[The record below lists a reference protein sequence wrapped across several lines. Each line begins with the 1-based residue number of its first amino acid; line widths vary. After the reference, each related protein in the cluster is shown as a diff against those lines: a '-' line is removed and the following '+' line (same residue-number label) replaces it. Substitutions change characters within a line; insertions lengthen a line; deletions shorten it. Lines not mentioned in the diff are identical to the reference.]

1 MWPQKA
7 DLLGLAIG
15 FGLGGAVLVRFL
27 PDLQDMLRPA
37 PRPAQLAQPSPTN
50 VSPSPP
56 VARQIAPPAQA
67 AALPAPALHAPALPG
82 GALPGGALPGPVALP
97 RIVSP
102 DQPPDGTVMSPL
114 PAVIE
119 PSVPQKGGGKAG
131 TGFFIAA
138 DGSLLTAAHVVT
150 DCRRAEILSRL
161 VKPVWADILA
171 RDPTQDIAL
180 LRVRHLRPPGI
191 LPLGRPASR
200 QMVVF
205 GYPASADPIIP
216 SETSATLENDKFPQ
230 PLTALTDPRDQVW
243 IEAAAVTHG
252 YSGGPILDLDNGAVI
267 GIVKGTVDGGRL
279 RLVRGMP
286 ASVIAIGP
294 GAGRLASFLH
304 QAAPDL
310 DMAAPSDTGDTVL
323 DDARRATVH
332 VICWY

>member
-27 PDLQDMLRPA
+27 PDLEDVLRPA
-37 PRPAQLAQPSPTN
+37 PHPAQIAQPGPTN
-50 VSPSPP
+50 VSVAPP
-56 VARQIAPPAQA
+56 VTRQIAPPAQI
-67 AALPAPALHAPALPG
+67 AALPTPALPG
-82 GALPGGALPGPVALP
+82 GALPGGALPGPAALP

-102 DQPPDGTVMSPL
+102 DRPPDGTVMSPL

-131 TGFFIAA
+131 TGFFIAD

-161 VKPVWADILA
+161 VKPTAADILA
-171 RDPTQDIAL
+171 RDTNQDIAL
-180 LRVRHLRPPGI
+180 LRARHVRPPGI

-205 GYPASADPIIP
+205 GYPATAGPIIP
-216 SETSATLENDKFPQ
+216 SETLATLENDKFPQ
-230 PLTALTDPRDQVW
+230 PLNALTDPRDLIW

-252 YSGGPILDLDNGAVI
+252 YSGGPILDPDNGAVV
-267 GIVKGTVDGGRL
+267 GIVKGTVDPGRL
-279 RLVRGMP
+279 KLVRGMP
-286 ASVIAIGP
+286 ASGIAVGP
-294 GAGRLASFLH
+294 GAGRLTSFLH
-304 QAAPDL
+304 QAAPNL
-310 DMAAPSDTGDTVL
+310 DMAAPSDTGDTVM

>member
-27 PDLQDMLRPA
+27 PDLQDALRPA
-37 PRPAQLAQPSPTN
+37 PRPAQLAQPDPTN
-50 VSPSPP
+50 VPTAPP
-56 VARQIAPPAQA
+56 VARRIAPPARV
-67 AALPAPALHAPALPG
+67 AALPAPALPTPALPT
-82 GALPGGALPGPVALP
+82 PALPGPVALP
-97 RIVSP
+97 RVVSP
-102 DQPPDGTVMSPL
+102 DRPPDGTAMSPL

-131 TGFFIAA
+131 TGFFIAN

-161 VKPVWADILA
+161 VKPTAADILA
-171 RDPTQDIAL
+171 RDPIQDIAL
-180 LRVRHLRPPGI
+180 LRARHVRPPGI
-191 LPLGRPASR
+191 LSLGRPASH

-205 GYPASADPIIP
+205 GYPASAGPIIP

-230 PLTALTDPRDQVW
+230 PLNAITDPRDLVW

-252 YSGGPILDLDNGAVI
+252 YSGGPILDPDNGAVV
-267 GIVKGTVDGGRL
+267 GIVKGTVDTGRL
-279 RLVRGMP
+279 RPVRGMP
-286 ASVIAIGP
+286 ASGVAVGP
-294 GAGRLASFLH
+294 GAGRLTSFLH

>member
-1 MWPQKA
+1 
-7 DLLGLAIG
+7 
-15 FGLGGAVLVRFL
+15 
-27 PDLQDMLRPA
+27 
-37 PRPAQLAQPSPTN
+37 
-50 VSPSPP
+50 
-56 VARQIAPPAQA
+56 
-67 AALPAPALHAPALPG
+67 
-82 GALPGGALPGPVALP
+82 
-97 RIVSP
+97 
-102 DQPPDGTVMSPL
+102 MSPL

-131 TGFFIAA
+131 TGFFIAN

-161 VKPVWADILA
+161 VKPTAADILA
-171 RDPTQDIAL
+171 RDPIQDIAL
-180 LRVRHLRPPGI
+180 LRARHVRPPGI
-191 LPLGRPASR
+191 LSLGRPASH

-205 GYPASADPIIP
+205 GYPASAGPIIP

-230 PLTALTDPRDQVW
+230 PLNSLTDPRDVVW

-252 YSGGPILDLDNGAVI
+252 YSGGPILDPDNGAVV
-267 GIVKGTVDGGRL
+267 GIVKGTVDTGRL
-279 RLVRGMP
+279 RPVRGMP
-286 ASVIAIGP
+286 ASGVAVGP
-294 GAGRLASFLH
+294 GAGRLTSFLH

>member
-27 PDLQDMLRPA
+27 PDLEAVLRPA
-37 PRPAQLAQPSPTN
+37 PPPAQLAQSSPGP
-50 VSPSPP
+50 VLAAPP
-56 VARQIAPPAQA
+56 VARQIAPPAQV
-67 AALPAPALHAPALPG
+67 AALPGPALPG
-82 GALPGGALPGPVALP
+82 PAALP
-97 RIVSP
+97 RVVSP
-102 DQPPDGTVMSPL
+102 DRPPDGTARAPL

-119 PSVPQKGGGKAG
+119 PSVPQKSTGKAG

-150 DCRRAEILSRL
+150 DCRRTEILSRL
-161 VKPVWADILA
+161 LKPTAADILA
-171 RDPTQDIAL
+171 RDPNQDIAL
-180 LRVRHLRPPGI
+180 LRARHVRPPGI

-205 GYPASADPIIP
+205 GYPASAGPIIP

-230 PLTALTDPRDQVW
+230 PLTALTDPRDLVW
-243 IEAAAVTHG
+243 IEAEAVTHG
-252 YSGGPILDLDNGAVI
+252 YSGGPILDPDNGAVV
-267 GIVKGTVDGGRL
+267 GIVKGTVDTGRL
-279 RLVRGMP
+279 KLVRGMP
-286 ASVIAIGP
+286 ASGVAVGP

>member
-27 PDLQDMLRPA
+27 PDLQDALRPA
-37 PRPAQLAQPSPTN
+37 PRPAQLAQPDPTN
-50 VSPSPP
+50 VPTAPP
-56 VARQIAPPAQA
+56 VARRIAPPARV
-67 AALPAPALHAPALPG
+67 AALPTP
-82 GALPGGALPGPVALP
+82 ALPGPVALP
-97 RIVSP
+97 RVVSP
-102 DQPPDGTVMSPL
+102 DRPPDGTAMSPL

-131 TGFFIAA
+131 TGFFIAN

-161 VKPVWADILA
+161 VKPTAADILA
-171 RDPTQDIAL
+171 RDPIQDIAL
-180 LRVRHLRPPGI
+180 LRARHVRPPGI
-191 LPLGRPASR
+191 LSLGRPASH

-205 GYPASADPIIP
+205 GYPASAGPIIP

-230 PLTALTDPRDQVW
+230 PLNSLTDPRDVVW

-252 YSGGPILDLDNGAVI
+252 YSGGPILDPDNGAVV
-267 GIVKGTVDGGRL
+267 GIVKGTVDTGRL
-279 RLVRGMP
+279 RPVRGMP
-286 ASVIAIGP
+286 ASGVAVGP
-294 GAGRLASFLH
+294 GAGRLTSFLH

>member
-27 PDLQDMLRPA
+27 PDLQDALRPA
-37 PRPAQLAQPSPTN
+37 PRPAQLAQPDPTN
-50 VSPSPP
+50 VPTAPP
-56 VARQIAPPAQA
+56 VARRIAPPARV
-67 AALPAPALHAPALPG
+67 AALPAPALPTPALPT
-82 GALPGGALPGPVALP
+82 PALPGPVALP
-97 RIVSP
+97 RVVSP
-102 DQPPDGTVMSPL
+102 DRPPDGTAMSPL

-131 TGFFIAA
+131 TGFFIAN

-161 VKPVWADILA
+161 VKPTAADILA
-171 RDPTQDIAL
+171 RDPIQDIAL
-180 LRVRHLRPPGI
+180 LRARHVRPPGI
-191 LPLGRPASR
+191 LSLGRPASH

-205 GYPASADPIIP
+205 GYPASAGPIIP

-230 PLTALTDPRDQVW
+230 PLNSLTDPRDVVW

-252 YSGGPILDLDNGAVI
+252 YSGGPILDPDNGAVV
-267 GIVKGTVDGGRL
+267 GIVKGTVDTGRL
-279 RLVRGMP
+279 RPVRGMP
-286 ASVIAIGP
+286 ASGVAVGP
-294 GAGRLASFLH
+294 GAGRLTSFLH

>member
-27 PDLQDMLRPA
+27 PDLEDVLRPA

-50 VSPSPP
+50 PSTAPP
-56 VARQIAPPAQA
+56 VARQIAPPAQV
-67 AALPAPALHAPALPG
+67 AALPAPAPPG
-82 GALPGGALPGPVALP
+82 LALPGPVALP
-97 RIVSP
+97 RVVSP
-102 DQPPDGTVMSPL
+102 DGLPDGTDMSPL

-119 PSVPQKGGGKAG
+119 PSVPQKSGGKAG
-131 TGFFIAA
+131 TAFFIAD

-150 DCRRAEILSRL
+150 DCRQAEILSRL
-161 VKPVWADILA
+161 VKPSWADILA
-171 RDPTQDIAL
+171 RDPNHDIAL
-180 LRVRHLRPPGI
+180 LRARHVRPPGI

-205 GYPASADPIIP
+205 GYPASAGPIIP

-230 PLTALTDPRDQVW
+230 PLNAITDPRDLVW

-252 YSGGPILDLDNGAVI
+252 YSGGPILDPDNGAVV
-267 GIVKGTVDGGRL
+267 GIVKGTVDTGRL
-279 RLVRGMP
+279 KFVRGMP
-286 ASVIAIGP
+286 ASGIAFGP
-294 GAGRLASFLH
+294 GAGRLTSFLH

-323 DDARRATVH
+323 DDARRAIVH
-332 VICWY
+332 VICWN